1 MTTSPP
7 SNPTPRSISNLIQHI
22 VLVLP
27 RLKRSPALLPPPI
40 PPVQPVRG
48 LPLHH
53 RHRGKGPKP
62 VKRCV
67 AVEMRRPVT
76 CGQEK
81 GASKEQNRRDDTR
94 GLRMKDETMCVWLEQ
109 HVSWPSNANT
119 AHYMRCPLCSF
130 VFDPSLIALSLNISP
145 FPHISQLPPFS
156 PHFSSPPS
164 PLLSSLL
171 LPSYHLCTPC
181 IPTVHAPNAPSPN
194 SPGDSSHDSRTV
206 PPPTPDTCSYS
217 SAAHP
222 VPKRRVLR
230 PRGHT
235 RVRVLR

>member
-109 HVSWPSNANT
+109 HISWPSNANT
-119 AHYMRCPLCSF
+119 AHYMRCLSI
-130 VFDPSLIALSLNISP
+130 FDPSLIALSQHLPIPSSP
-145 FPHISQLPPFS
+145 QLPPQLPPTS
-156 PHFSSPPS
+156 LPISPPL

-171 LPSYHLCTPC
+171 SSFPLTTCVHRASRRYMPPMPLHQIAPATLHTTPELCHRRLQTLVRIRLRY
-181 IPTVHAPNAPSPN
+181 IPYLREEFYDQGVT
-194 SPGDSSHDSRTV
+194 
-206 PPPTPDTCSYS
+206 
-217 SAAHP
+217 
-222 VPKRRVLR
+222 RVLEC
-230 PRGHT
+230 
-235 RVRVLR
+235 